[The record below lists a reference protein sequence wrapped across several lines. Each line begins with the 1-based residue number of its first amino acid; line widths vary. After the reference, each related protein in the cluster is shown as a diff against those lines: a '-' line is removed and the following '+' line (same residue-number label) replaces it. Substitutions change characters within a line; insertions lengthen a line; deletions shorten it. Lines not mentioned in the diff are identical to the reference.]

1 MCEMQEIRSKAET
14 HYDFEEDDTTQQAE
28 VSFEQGGSRWRRT
41 RGGYCF
47 RDGRRVSR
55 AEFDGARGAH
65 YEELGARLARVADEA
80 PEAASAARGD
90 AAPAQV
96 PDPAPE
102 AGGGAAER
110 PGGANVNR
118 AVCDGVEWVRDFAA
132 GKFYRDGEEVMRA
145 EFERGVGIVRRP
157 RKRRPRDVA
166 FEHAGSGVTLTARQC
181 EFLRAASGCPC
192 WAGGDGTLWTDVLL
206 DELGMNGMS
215 FGAMVSTL
223 REKGLIRVWAE
234 SREDG
239 ATGRSRKARAMRL
252 TERGEQVLRAAGYRL
267 PGR

>member
-1 MCEMQEIRSKAET
+1 MCEIREIRTRVET
-14 HYDFEEDDTTQQAE
+14 YYDSEEDDMAQQAE
-28 VSFEQGGSRWRRT
+28 VTFEQGGSRWRRT

-55 AEFDGARGAH
+55 AEFDEARGAH

-80 PEAASAARGD
+80 SGTASEGRGD

-102 AGGGAAER
+102 AGGGAA
-110 PGGANVNR
+110 G
-118 AVCDGVEWVRDFAA
+118 
-132 GKFYRDGEEVMRA
+132 
-145 EFERGVGIVRRP
+145 RP
-157 RKRRPRDVA
+157 RRRRPRDVA

-192 WAGGDGTLWTDVLL
+192 WAEGDGTLWTDVLL
-206 DELGMNGMS
+206 DETGMNGMS

-239 ATGRSRKARAMRL
+239 ATGRSRKVKAMRL
-252 TERGEQVLRAAGYRL
+252 TERGERVLRAAGYRL

>member
-1 MCEMQEIRSKAET
+1 MQEIRTRVET
-14 HYDFEEDDTTQQAE
+14 YYDSEEDDMAQQAE
-28 VSFEQGGSRWRRT
+28 VTFEQGGSRWRRT

-55 AEFDGARGAH
+55 AEFDEARGAH
-65 YEELGARLARVADEA
+65 YEELGARLAEVADEA
-80 PEAASAARGD
+80 SGAASGARGD
-90 AAPAQV
+90 AAPARV

-102 AGGGAAER
+102 AGG
-110 PGGANVNR
+110 
-118 AVCDGVEWVRDFAA
+118 DAA
-132 GKFYRDGEEVMRA
+132 G
-145 EFERGVGIVRRP
+145 RP
-157 RKRRPRDVA
+157 RRRRPRDVA
-166 FEHAGSGVTLTARQC
+166 FEHAESGVTLTARQC

-192 WAGGDGTLWTDVLL
+192 WAEGDGTLWTDVLL
-206 DELGMNGMS
+206 DEVGVSGMS

-239 ATGRSRKARAMRL
+239 VTGRSRKVKAMCL

>member
-1 MCEMQEIRSKAET
+1 MCEIWEIRTKAET
-14 HYDFEEDDTTQQAE
+14 YYDFEEDDMAEQAE
-28 VSFEQGGSRWRRT
+28 VTFEQGGSRWRRT
-41 RGGYCF
+41 QSGYCF

-55 AEFDGARGAH
+55 AEFDEARGAH
-65 YEELGARLARVADEA
+65 YEELGARLAEVADETSG
-80 PEAASAARGD
+80 AASGARGD
-90 AAPAQV
+90 AAPARV

-102 AGGGAAER
+102 ADGGAA
-110 PGGANVNR
+110 
-118 AVCDGVEWVRDFAA
+118 
-132 GKFYRDGEEVMRA
+132 
-145 EFERGVGIVRRP
+145 RRP
-157 RKRRPRDVA
+157 RRRRSKDVA

-192 WAGGDGTLWTDVLL
+192 WAEGDGTLWTDVLL
-206 DELGMNGMS
+206 DEVGVSGMS

-239 ATGRSRKARAMRL
+239 ATGRSRKAKAMRL

>member
-1 MCEMQEIRSKAET
+1 MTGT
-14 HYDFEEDDTTQQAE
+14 HHDFEEDGMEEQAE
-28 VSFEQGGSRWRRT
+28 VTFEQGGSRWRRT

-65 YEELGARLARVADEA
+65 YEELGARLARMADGATGEA
-80 PEAASAARGD
+80 PRAHGD
-90 AAPAQV
+90 AAPSPV

-102 AGGGAAER
+102 ADGGAAR
-110 PGGANVNR
+110 SP
-118 AVCDGVEWVRDFAA
+118 
-132 GKFYRDGEEVMRA
+132 
-145 EFERGVGIVRRP
+145 RR
-157 RKRRPRDVA
+157 RLPRDVA
-166 FEHAGSGVTLTARQC
+166 FEHEGSGVTLTARQC

-192 WAGGDGTLWTDVLL
+192 WAGGGTLWTDVLL
-206 DELGMNGMS
+206 DDIGMGGMS

-223 REKGLIRVWAE
+223 REKGLIRVWTE

-239 ATGRSRKARAMRL
+239 ATGRSRKVKALAL
-252 TERGEQVLRAAGYRL
+252 TDLGVEVLSAAGYRL

>member
-1 MCEMQEIRSKAET
+1 MCEIWEIRTKAET
-14 HYDFEEDDTTQQAE
+14 YYDLEEEDDMAQQAE
-28 VSFEQGGSRWRRT
+28 ATFEQGGSRWRRT
-41 RGGYCF
+41 QGGYCF

-55 AEFDGARGAH
+55 AEFDEARGAH
-65 YEELGARLARVADEA
+65 YEELGAHLAEVADEA
-80 PEAASAARGD
+80 SGAASGARGD
-90 AAPAQV
+90 AAPAQA

-102 AGGGAAER
+102 AGGGAA
-110 PGGANVNR
+110 
-118 AVCDGVEWVRDFAA
+118 
-132 GKFYRDGEEVMRA
+132 
-145 EFERGVGIVRRP
+145 RRP
-157 RKRRPRDVA
+157 RRRRSRDVA
-166 FEHAGSGVTLTARQC
+166 FEHEGSGVTLTARQC

-192 WAGGDGTLWTDVLL
+192 WSGGDGTVWTDALL

-239 ATGRSRKARAMRL
+239 ATGRTRKVKAVAL
-252 TERGEQVLRAAGYRL
+252 TDLGAEVLSAAGYRL